1 MASDELDPLIKRH
14 FEPSQT
20 AKIVEAVATSS
31 KPSTKKE
38 ILESIDAS
46 QTSGGSSYQRIIDLI
61 AYGVLQANTQSNPN
75 EAQTYQISP
84 DTAEL
89 LVEYYQQRIAEMQ
102 GVLSALVHINVV

>member
-1 MASDELDPLIKRH
+1 MASDDLDPLIKRH

-61 AYGVLQANTQSNPN
+61 G
-75 EAQTYQISP
+75 
-84 DTAEL
+84 
-89 LVEYYQQRIAEMQ
+89 QR
-102 GVLSALVHINVV
+102 